1 MIVQSKWRPRLMA
14 AVVTGV
20 AIAGVVQAAGFA
32 ASFAVRYA
40 EVRTATPDQLVRDA
54 ALTSR
59 RFDLIW
65 QIQRAIDE
73 RKPLDDFGPVGI
85 VSRGDGSFGI
95 DMGEHPEW
103 NDLQETMAGM
113 LMREDLDALRPA
125 LIARGFRAQDVD
137 ILKDYVTANN
147 PARASAN
154 EVAPVVIGFGR
165 TIRKLDRI
173 KRAVPESTIASYFY
187 QRARAASESDR
198 RWVEGLLQRLDAQR
212 GRILVS
218 IFTEMKSTAVWA
230 PEDWSETVAS
240 FIAQARRPTSRGARA
255 NPPRH
260 TLVSRCAISR
270 CDRDRHFRRI
280 RPEH

>member
-14 AVVTGV
+14 AMVTGV
-20 AIAGVVQAAGFA
+20 AIAGVVQAAGFDEKLKAPTMRDAGELRSQA

-73 RKPLDDFGPVGI
+73 RKPLDDFAPVGI

-113 LMREDLDALRPA
+113 LVREDLDALRPA

-154 EVAPVVIGFGR
+154 EVASVVIGFGR

-240 FIAQARRPTSRGARA
+240 FIAQARRPDFEARITA
-255 NPPRH
+255 EAKGVAP
-260 TLVSRCAISR
+260 
-270 CDRDRHFRRI
+270 
-280 RPEH
+280 